1 MSVTGLR
8 ARSPLPISI
17 LAAILGAALLAGCS
31 SGTTDTGSQ
40 GAAASSGTPSAMVPA
55 TASAP
60 ASAPASEPEA
70 SSEAPA
76 SEAVMSNEPTGVPT
90 DIDPCQLVTSD
101 EASALAGAQFGAGKK
116 DTTEGNGQIC
126 TYGSGTLNVF
136 TVAVGVAPDAATAQA
151 EKADFKAQIEQAM
164 PAGVNVTELPDFA
177 DGAAIFA
184 GSTTIGGQ
192 KVSVSSIAVL
202 KGTTF
207 FAFSDLVLG
216 GDAPSN
222 DALQAQA
229 QTCLGRIP

>member
-8 ARSPLPISI
+8 ARSALPISI
-17 LAAILGAALLAGCS
+17 LAAVLGGVLLAGCS
-31 SGTTDTGSQ
+31 STTTDTGSS
-40 GAAASSGTPSAMVPA
+40 GPPSSAAPSSAAPSSVPE
-55 TASAP
+55 SAP
-60 ASAPASEPEA
+60 ASASEAAA

-76 SEAVMSNEPTGVPT
+76 SEAVMSEEPTGVVT
-90 DIDPCQLVTSD
+90 DIDPCQLITSD
-101 EASALAGAQFGAGKK
+101 EAGTLAGAQFGSGQE
-116 DTTEGNGQIC
+116 DTTEGNGRIC
-126 TYGSGTLNVF
+126 TYKSGTLNTF

-192 KVSVSSIAVL
+192 KISVSSIAVL

-216 GDAPSN
+216 GDAPTN

-229 QTCLGRIP
+229 QTCLDRIP